1 MSDPGFFQNLGIFP
15 SIAILAWN
23 GEMRRKQGKRW
34 KSIQN
39 STMQS
44 GSVKNCRHGARMTK
58 QQEVRLK
65 IGTSNK
71 NSEKQINLKTGGGI
85 LGKKNTVIRV

>member
-1 MSDPGFFQNLGIFP
+1 
-15 SIAILAWN
+15 
-23 GEMRRKQGKRW
+23 
-34 KSIQN
+34 
-39 STMQS
+39 MQS

-85 LGKKNTVIRV
+85 LGKKKHCDKSIAAFPDFWEVLKSKVSY